1 MRVFK
6 SADSEFTFVFLN
18 SLPKIPSLGKNGS
31 KTFVL
36 NKNWYVGVFKG
47 SNSEFN
53 NFFFFL
59 ILSRKYFFYTS
70 LVPKPQSVLF
80 QIKLGTL
87 RFSMVLILNSTT
99 FFSDSFSKAFFRQ
112 ICSQNFK
119 VICFKWNFVCRDIQ
133 GCGSLI
139 WQLFPKIL
147 SPQYLFG
154 KIFLPKLKSA
164 LFQIK
169 LST

>member
-53 NFFFFL
+53 NFFFF
-59 ILSRKYFFYTS
+59 FN
-70 LVPKPQSVLF
+70 SV
-80 QIKLGTL
+80 
-87 RFSMVLILNSTT
+87 
-99 FFSDSFSKAFFRQ
+99 
-112 ICSQNFK
+112 
-119 VICFKWNFVCRDIQ
+119 
-133 GCGSLI
+133 
-139 WQLFPKIL
+139 PKIL
-147 SPQYLFG
+147 VLYKFG
-154 KIFLPKLKSA
+154 PETSKCFVSDKTRYIAVFNGADSEFNNFFLRFLLKS
-164 LFQIK
+164 LF
-169 LST
+169 